1 MSLPSAGDLMMTVE
15 QCTPWPHQ
23 YNRPGRRDPAPAQ
36 PAGEAD
42 SRPLGVRCD
51 PRTSHGA
58 GDTQALVTAVLPAGG
73 EACVGGPGR
82 PGARRGSRVEVVEQ
96 ATGTADSLGIC
107 APSVRAPRRPCRRPC
122 CARSYCG
129 ACCSGSPCGQA
140 RAPRAETAPICRSAR
155 LRGPSRRIPAPSAM
169 RWHRR
174 RRWRRWRSPA
184 AARRAAT
191 AGSIQSGAAGT
202 DGPCCGASA
211 RSPRGQCGR
220 AAGVPRAFG
229 GQFRCLAPG
238 RTRWPLTRRGREG
251 APGRRR
257 SDETARARREWGHG
271 ETGSSISKVFGQHS
285 EVEKWI
291 GAPWRHRRVRRGRGD

>member
-1 MSLPSAGDLMMTVE
+1 VRSLPSARDLMMTVE

-140 RAPRAETAPICRSAR
+140 RAPRGETVPNRPSTQ
-155 LRGPSRRIPAPSAM
+155 LRGPPQRSPATSAV
-169 RWHRR
+169 RR
-174 RRWRRWRSPA
+174 RGRCRRRPWRSPT
-184 AARRAAT
+184 AARRMTT
-191 AGSIQSGAAGT
+191 ANSFQSGAAATGARRCGNRGYTRSAARRTGT
-202 DGPCCGASA
+202 GPE
-211 RSPRGQCGR
+211 RGC
-220 AAGVPRAFG
+220 
-229 GQFRCLAPG
+229 
-238 RTRWPLTRRGREG
+238 RRG
-251 APGRRR
+251 GRRR
-257 SDETARARREWGHG
+257 RAL
-271 ETGSSISKVFGQHS
+271 SAS
-285 EVEKWI
+285 
-291 GAPWRHRRVRRGRGD
+291 APRCRRRGGRPAASGCAGRRR